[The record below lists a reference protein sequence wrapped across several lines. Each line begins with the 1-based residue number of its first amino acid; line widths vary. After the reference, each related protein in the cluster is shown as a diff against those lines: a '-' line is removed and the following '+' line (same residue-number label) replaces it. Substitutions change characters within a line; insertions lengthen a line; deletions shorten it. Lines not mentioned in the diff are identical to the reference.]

1 MPHWDELHRALGADR
16 RLAADASLL
25 AACSYDKKTR
35 LYSRDS
41 VGAYHLKQT
50 LADVGDLVFSVA
62 LAVDASLLAEGTRD
76 KKTRLYARGG
86 SGVYTLTQTLADAE
100 KSVLSVALA
109 AADASVLVAASHDGK
124 AYVYRRDGA
133 SWPCSGAESPAGVA
147 PMFVVCCKENWK

>member
-86 SGVYTLTQTLADAE
+86 SGVYTL
-100 KSVLSVALA
+100 
-109 AADASVLVAASHDGK
+109 
-124 AYVYRRDGA
+124 
-133 SWPCSGAESPAGVA
+133 
-147 PMFVVCCKENWK
+147 